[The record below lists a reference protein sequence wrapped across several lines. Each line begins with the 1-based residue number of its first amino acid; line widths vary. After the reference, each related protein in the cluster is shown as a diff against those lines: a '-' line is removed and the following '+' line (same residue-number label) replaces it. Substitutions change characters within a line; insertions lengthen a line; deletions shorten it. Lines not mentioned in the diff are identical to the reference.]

1 MKWTQFKIIISL
13 GLKIAKH
20 AWLNLLLGVK
30 YLWCNLVGMDT
41 YILTSVCVLDSFLK
55 PTIRKVIYL
64 TLVHAKIIYELVIKR
79 DKVVL
84 KNDV

>member
-1 MKWTQFKIIISL
+1 M
-13 GLKIAKH
+13 
-20 AWLNLLLGVK
+20 
-30 YLWCNLVGMDT
+30 WCNLVGMDT

-55 PTIRKVIYL
+55 PTIRNVIYL
-64 TLVHAKIIYELVIKR
+64 TLVHAKVIYELVIKR

>member
-1 MKWTQFKIIISL
+1 M
-13 GLKIAKH
+13 
-20 AWLNLLLGVK
+20 
-30 YLWCNLVGMDT
+30 WCNLVGMDT

-79 DKVVL
+79 DMVVL